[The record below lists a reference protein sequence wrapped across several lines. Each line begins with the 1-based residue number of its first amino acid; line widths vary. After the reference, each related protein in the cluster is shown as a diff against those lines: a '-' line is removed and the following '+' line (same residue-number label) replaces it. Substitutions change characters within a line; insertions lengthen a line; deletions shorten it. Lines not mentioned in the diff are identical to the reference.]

1 MTYSFSAT
9 PFKFLV
15 VLIFRNRK
23 SILKFIWNLKGLQIA
38 KIILRKNN
46 ITEGLMLPDIKIY
59 NKVIVI
65 KTVWCWHKNRCREQW
80 NRIESPEINYN
91 VYGLIIVNKGAKI
104 VQWEKASLFNKCCR
118 ENFTWIS
125 TCEVELLPHTIWKN
139 NSLRIKHPA
148 VDWIFVSFPPKF
160 IC

>member
-65 KTVWCWHKNRCREQW
+65 KTVWLK
-80 NRIESPEINYN
+80 
-91 VYGLIIVNKGAKI
+91 
-104 VQWEKASLFNKCCR
+104 VQNW
-118 ENFTWIS
+118 
-125 TCEVELLPHTIWKN
+125 
-139 NSLRIKHPA
+139 
-148 VDWIFVSFPPKF
+148 
-160 IC
+160 

>member
-46 ITEGLMLPDIKIY
+46 RTEDLMLPDIKIY

-65 KTVWCWHKNRCREQW
+65 KTVWCWHKDRHRHQWSRYRIKETRTYKVNRFLIEAQVIQWGKLSNLLKVRELECKRA
-80 NRIESPEINYN
+80 RIQIPA
-91 VYGLIIVNKGAKI
+91 GLPL
-104 VQWEKASLFNKCCR
+104 SLF
-118 ENFTWIS
+118 
-125 TCEVELLPHTIWKN
+125 P
-139 NSLRIKHPA
+139 SLSHH
-148 VDWIFVSFPPKF
+148 VVLV
-160 IC
+160 